1 MRLLSSVLVTLLALT
16 KISFASSSS
25 VLVVLDPSLNR
36 EDYSIFFGGLEER
49 GYNLTFRAPKDDTP
63 AITDYGVPNYDH
75 VILFAPD
82 TKSYAQDITPQSLVG
97 LLSENINLLIALSP
111 KQTPLTSLAAEFSLI
126 LPPPETPLIS
136 HHPAR
141 SEPITTIPVP
151 VSSSSPILTPG
162 IPPIWFTGAPHA
174 LGSTPMLVPI
184 LRAPA
189 ESFAADSTSDADSD
203 ALIAASE
210 KSGEGLWAG
219 SRMGLVTGFQTKV
232 NSRVV
237 FAGGV
242 KMFSDEYAKKELPS
256 GGAPGNALFATDVA
270 AWVFQEKLRLRID
283 GVEHHRVGE
292 SVAPEVY
299 TTNDEIVYT
308 AHISAYDSKTSAW
321 KPYSGVD
328 DLQLEF
334 TMLDPHIRTSLPAVP
349 GSPGT
354 YQIRFRAPDRH
365 GVFKF
370 VLNWK
375 RKGYSYLESSTTV
388 PVVPPRHDQYPRF
401 LSAAW
406 PYYAGAISTSIGFFL
421 FAALWLAGDV
431 KGERKKGSKVE

>member
-1 MRLLSSVLVTLLALT
+1 MRLLSSALVTLLALARLG
-16 KISFASSSS
+16 FASSSS
-25 VLVVLDPSLNR
+25 GDSVLVLLDPSLDR
-36 EDYSIFFGGLEER
+36 EDYSIFLGGLEKR
-49 GYNLTFRAPKDDTP
+49 GYNLTFRAPKDASP

-75 VILFAPD
+75 VIFFAPD

-97 LLSENINLLIALSP
+97 LLSQNTNLLIALSP
-111 KQTPLTSLAAEFSLI
+111 KQTPLTSLATEFSLI

-141 SEPITTIPVP
+141 SEPPTTIPVP
-151 VSSSSPILTPG
+151 IPSSASPVLSPG
-162 IPPIWFTGAPHA
+162 IPPIWFSGAPHA
-174 LGSTPMLVPI
+174 LGSTPMLIPI

-189 ESFAADSTSDADSD
+189 ESFAADPTSDSDAD
-203 ALIAASE
+203 AVVAASE
-210 KSGEGLWAG
+210 KGGEGLWAG
-219 SRMGLVTGFQTKV
+219 SQMGLVTGFQTNV

-242 KMFSDEYAKKELPS
+242 KMFSDEYARKTLPD
-256 GGAPGNALFATDVA
+256 GGYAGNALLARDVA
-270 AWVFQEKLRLRID
+270 MWVFQEKLTLRID
-283 GVEHHRVGE
+283 GVGHHRVNE
-292 SVAPEVY
+292 SAAPEMY
-299 TTNDEIVYT
+299 TTNDEIVSCLHLST
-308 AHISAYDSKTSAW
+308 DI
-321 KPYSGVD
+321 D

-354 YQIRFRAPDRH
+354 YQVQFRAPDRH

-406 PYYAGAISTSIGFFL
+406 PYYAGAISTSVGFFL

-431 KGERKKGSKVE
+431 KGERKKGSKAE